1 MCFKLSQSKGS
12 EVNNNNN
19 DLLQPEHVLLLGVV
33 RGHGGLGVGE
43 VHRQLAPV
51 RVVWLASV
59 GFLVL
64 VEHNLSSLQH
74 NTQLFPGSKKN
85 KIGIKNVMICVNV
98 GKSVLVFSCCQLNK
112 LRFSRN

>member
-1 MCFKLSQSKGS
+1 MCFKLSQSKGA

-64 VEHNLSSLQH
+64 VEHNLCSLQD

-85 KIGIKNVMICVNV
+85 KLESNVICVVYNV
-98 GKSVLVFSCCQLNK
+98 GNSVLVLSCCQ
-112 LRFSRN
+112 

>member
-1 MCFKLSQSKGS
+1 MLSTRA
-12 EVNNNNN
+12 EVLNNNNNNN

-33 RGHGGLGVGE
+33 SGHGGLGVGE

-64 VEHNLSSLQH
+64 VEHNLSSLQD

-85 KIGIKNVMICVNV
+85 KSELKCDLCTKLEIVFWSFHVVN
-98 GKSVLVFSCCQLNK
+98 
-112 LRFSRN
+112 